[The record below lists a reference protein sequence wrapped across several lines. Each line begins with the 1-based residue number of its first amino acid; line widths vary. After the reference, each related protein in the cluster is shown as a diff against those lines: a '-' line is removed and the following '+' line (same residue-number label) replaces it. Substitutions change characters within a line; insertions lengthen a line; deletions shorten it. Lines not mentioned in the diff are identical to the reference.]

1 MHKFKTLA
9 FLLVVSML
17 LFSCGEYQKVLNK
30 GTVEDQ
36 YKMGVKMYESQ
47 KFGKAIRLFEKVT
60 PAYRGKPQMERIQFM
75 VAQSNFN
82 EKNYQTAGYYFD
94 RFAKNYPSS
103 SKLEEASF
111 ASALSYKL
119 ASPEFSKDPTD
130 TNKALEAF
138 QSFINAFPTSDK
150 LEEAN
155 KHYKELRYKLQKKYF
170 EIAKTYYT
178 TADYDM
184 RNYKAAIQAFDNLLE
199 DYLGSDDEME
209 ISKDVTPLTKTT
221 TDDEF
226 YKAILKGIGA
236 PITDENMKFFYAWRQ
251 AEGGKAKNNPFNTTQ
266 PKPNSTFY
274 NCLKK
279 GISGCKSGVRNYM
292 SSRDGI
298 DATVKTI
305 KNGRYQNIID
315 ALKSGDSAEKAA
327 QALKSSPWG
336 TGQLALKVVQ
346 GYNSGATPKPPQIG

>member
-1 MHKFKTLA
+1 MQKIKNLMLLA
-9 FLLVVSML
+9 FLSFL

-36 YKMGVKMYESQ
+36 YKMAVKMYEI
-47 KFGKAIRLFEKVT
+47 KKYGKAIRLFEKIT

-82 EKNYQTAGYYFD
+82 EKNYTIAGYYFD

-138 QSFINAFPTSDK
+138 QSFINTFPTSEKID
-150 LEEAN
+150 EAN
-155 KHYKELRYKLQKKYF
+155 QHYKELRYKLQKKYF

-184 RNYKAAIQAFDNLLE
+184 RNYKAAIKAFDNLLS
-199 DYLGSDDEME
+199 DYLGSEFKEEALLYRLKAAHDFVLKSYDRRKPER
-209 ISKDVTPLTKTT
+209 IKDALEAHEKL
-221 TDDEF
+221 
-226 YKAILKGIGA
+226 I
-236 PITDENMKFFYAWRQ
+236 
-251 AEGGKAKNNPFNTTQ
+251 
-266 PKPNSTFY
+266 
-274 NCLKK
+274 
-279 GISGCKSGVRNYM
+279 RNYPE
-292 SSRDGI
+292 SKYLEEAKKI
-298 DATVKTI
+298 YATLNKEKDRI
-305 KNGRYQNIID
+305 NILIENSKE
-315 ALKSGDSAEKAA
+315 LEDSK
-327 QALKSSPWG
+327 
-336 TGQLALKVVQ
+336 
-346 GYNSGATPKPPQIG
+346 

>member
-1 MHKFKTLA
+1 MQKFKTLA

-36 YKMGVKMYESQ
+36 YKMAVKMYESQ

-199 DYLGSDDEME
+199 DYLGSEFKEEALYYRLKAAHDFTLKSYDRRKPERIKDAMEAYDKLIRNYPETKFKVEVDKMVAKLQKEKERIDDL
-209 ISKDVTPLTKTT
+209 ISKSKEL
-221 TDDEF
+221 E
-226 YKAILKGIGA
+226 
-236 PITDENMKFFYAWRQ
+236 
-251 AEGGKAKNNPFNTTQ
+251 
-266 PKPNSTFY
+266 
-274 NCLKK
+274 
-279 GISGCKSGVRNYM
+279 
-292 SSRDGI
+292 
-298 DATVKTI
+298 
-305 KNGRYQNIID
+305 
-315 ALKSGDSAEKAA
+315 DSK
-327 QALKSSPWG
+327 
-336 TGQLALKVVQ
+336 
-346 GYNSGATPKPPQIG
+346 

>member
-1 MHKFKTLA
+1 MQKFKTLA

-36 YKMGVKMYESQ
+36 YKMAVKMYESQ

-138 QSFINAFPTSDK
+138 QGFINAFPTSDK

-199 DYLGSDDEME
+199 DYLGSEFKEEALYYRLKAAHDFTLKSYDRRKPERIKDAMEAYDKLIRNYPETKFKVEVDKMVAKLQKEKERIDDL
-209 ISKDVTPLTKTT
+209 ISKSKEL
-221 TDDEF
+221 E
-226 YKAILKGIGA
+226 
-236 PITDENMKFFYAWRQ
+236 
-251 AEGGKAKNNPFNTTQ
+251 
-266 PKPNSTFY
+266 
-274 NCLKK
+274 
-279 GISGCKSGVRNYM
+279 
-292 SSRDGI
+292 
-298 DATVKTI
+298 
-305 KNGRYQNIID
+305 
-315 ALKSGDSAEKAA
+315 DSK
-327 QALKSSPWG
+327 
-336 TGQLALKVVQ
+336 
-346 GYNSGATPKPPQIG
+346 

>member
-1 MHKFKTLA
+1 MQKIKNLMLLA
-9 FLLVVSML
+9 FLSFL

-36 YKMGVKMYESQ
+36 YKMAVKMYEI
-47 KFGKAIRLFEKVT
+47 KKYGKAIRLFEKIT

-82 EKNYQTAGYYFD
+82 EKNYTTAGYFFD

-138 QSFINAFPTSDK
+138 QSFINTFPTSEKID
-150 LEEAN
+150 EAN
-155 KHYKELRYKLQKKYF
+155 QHYKELRYKLQKKYF

-184 RNYKAAIQAFDNLLE
+184 RNYKAAIQAFDNLLS
-199 DYLGSDDEME
+199 DYLGSEFKEEALLYRLKAAHDFVLKSYDRRKPER
-209 ISKDVTPLTKTT
+209 IKDALEAHEKL
-221 TDDEF
+221 
-226 YKAILKGIGA
+226 I
-236 PITDENMKFFYAWRQ
+236 
-251 AEGGKAKNNPFNTTQ
+251 
-266 PKPNSTFY
+266 
-274 NCLKK
+274 
-279 GISGCKSGVRNYM
+279 RNYPE
-292 SSRDGI
+292 SKYLEEAKKI
-298 DATVKTI
+298 YATLNKEKDRI
-305 KNGRYQNIID
+305 NILIENSKE
-315 ALKSGDSAEKAA
+315 LEDSK
-327 QALKSSPWG
+327 
-336 TGQLALKVVQ
+336 
-346 GYNSGATPKPPQIG
+346 